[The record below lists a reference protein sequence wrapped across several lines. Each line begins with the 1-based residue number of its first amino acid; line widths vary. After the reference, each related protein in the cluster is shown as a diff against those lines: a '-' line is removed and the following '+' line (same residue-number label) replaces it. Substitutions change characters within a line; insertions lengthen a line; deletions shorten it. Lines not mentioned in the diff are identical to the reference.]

1 MTRTKAWQSDR
12 PLTQPE
18 VPQFFEADEAPSGD
32 RALVGFPSG
41 ARINRPDDDHD
52 GRLRGELGVVV

>member
-18 VPQFFEADEAPSGD
+18 VPQFSRPMRLPPAIVPLSVFLLALALIGPTTTMMGVFAANSG
-32 RALVGFPSG
+32 
-41 ARINRPDDDHD
+41 
-52 GRLRGELGVVV
+52 